1 MEIFKNFIN
10 CKVLVSKNTG
20 INGGKSFM
28 KNWISAGFDEN
39 EVSFYHDI
47 IENEKSV
54 GTMIYLKNGQIF
66 HTDLIKKD

>member
-1 MEIFKNFIN
+1 MEIFKKFIK

-20 INGGKSFM
+20 LNGGKSFI
-28 KNWISAGFDEN
+28 KNWVDSGFNEDE
-39 EVSFYHDI
+39 VAFYHDV
-47 IENEKSV
+47 IENDERI